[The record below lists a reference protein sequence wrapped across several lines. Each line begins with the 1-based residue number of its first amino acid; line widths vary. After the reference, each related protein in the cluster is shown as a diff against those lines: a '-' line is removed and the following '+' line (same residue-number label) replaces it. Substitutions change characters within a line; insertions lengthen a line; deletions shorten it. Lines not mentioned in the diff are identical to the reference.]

1 MLGWQRSHPWQA
13 DGLLALLLVAI
24 SSGQWQG
31 KYAAGIAAVSV
42 LLAATVVPRRRYP
55 VAAFAVAIIIGAT
68 QVAVGVQPAGSARPD
83 FGLPL
88 SASLQPTMADVAIL
102 VLLYTVA
109 AYRPRRVSLV
119 ALAACLAGAV
129 AAIARWA
136 PAHGA
141 HPGGPLFAAA
151 AGLGGAALTAWV
163 LGDSVAY
170 RYRRAYYA
178 SLEERAAR
186 LEAERDAQ
194 ARIAQAA
201 ERARE
206 LQERR
211 ARVVDESAARLRRI
225 ERDLHDGAQV
235 RLAALA
241 MTLGEIK
248 ESLDAA
254 AAGADGARARAVKG
268 GAAEGGA
275 ARGGAAKD
283 RAEDGAAGGGAAK
296 GGAARGGADGR
307 AETGAID
314 AVDGGAG
321 SGAAHGVDESAR
333 TRMLVAA
340 AHRNAKETLAELRD
354 LARGIHP
361 PVLDRGLGAALATL
375 AETSMVPVGLEVS
388 IAERPSPAI
397 EAMAYFCA
405 AELLANVAKHS
416 GASRATMSV
425 RGQDGT
431 ILMAVTDDGSGGA
444 HLAPGGGLAGLLE
457 RVQTVDGRL
466 SIDSPAGG
474 PTAIAIELPGHA

>member
-1 MLGWQRSHPWQA
+1 MIRTAGRRTSSLADSTYAGTVPEVLTWLRRHPWQA
-13 DGLLALLLVAI
+13 DGLLALLLVVI

-31 KYAAGIAAVSV
+31 HYRVGIAVVSV

-55 VAAFAVAIIIGAT
+55 VAAFAVAIVIGAI
-68 QVAVGVQPAGSARPD
+68 QVAVGVQPAGGSSIPD
-83 FGLPL
+83 LGLPA
-88 SASLQPTMADVAIL
+88 SPSLQPTMADTAIL
-102 VLLYTVA
+102 ILLYTVA
-109 AYRPRRVSLV
+109 AYRPRRISLIG
-119 ALAACLAGAV
+119 LAACLAGSA

-211 ARVVDESAARLRRI
+211 ARVIDESAARLRRI

-241 MTLGEIK
+241 MMLGEIK

-254 AAGADGARARAVKG
+254 TPT
-268 GAAEGGA
+268 AEGGA
-275 ARGGAAKD
+275 
-283 RAEDGAAGGGAAK
+283 
-296 GGAARGGADGR
+296 
-307 AETGAID
+307 D
-314 AVDGGAG
+314 ASVGGGAG
-321 SGAAHGVDESAR
+321 SGAAQGVDESAR

-340 AHRNAKETLAELRD
+340 AHRNAKETVAELRD

-361 PVLDRGLGAALATL
+361 PVLDRGLGAALAAL
-375 AETSMVPVGLEVS
+375 AETSLVPVGLEVS

-416 GASRATMSV
+416 GAGRATVSV
-425 RGQDGT
+425 REHDGR
-431 ILMAVTDDGSGGA
+431 ILMTVTDDGSGGA
-444 HLAPGGGLAGLLE
+444 HLAPDGGLAGLLE

-466 SIDSPAGG
+466 SIDSPSGG
-474 PTAIAIELPGHA
+474 PTAIAIELPGRA